1 MSEPRCCG
9 LDFWQVLFGCLKE
22 SDHATTHKA
31 TFTAQTGHRHGGRI
45 GTDLV
50 FATQRVAMVGQQ
62 PKPIFIAQCSGETP
76 TTTPS
81 NARRL
86 CNGHTIHPRHG
97 SVQGAPREKWR
108 IPRAG
113 PPGFTGRSKQRHKP
127 RLCGH
132 RPLQGFFGQ
141 RKATR
146 PRRWHLPIRK
156 VNHFTVPPMYLL
168 VLKLPPALKKGMSF
182 VLPM

>member
-1 MSEPRCCG
+1 M
-9 LDFWQVLFGCLKE
+9 LFGCLKE
-22 SDHATTHKA
+22 SDHATKHKA
-31 TFTAQTGHRHGGRI
+31 TFTTQTGLGHGGRI
-45 GTDLV
+45 DTDLV
-50 FATQRVAMVGQQ
+50 FAAQRVAMAGQQ

-76 TTTPS
+76 TATPS

-86 CNGHTIHPRHG
+86 SNGHTIHPRHR

-108 IPRAG
+108 LPYG
-113 PPGFTGRSKQRHKP
+113 CPKSFTGLSKQCHEPRH
-127 RLCGH
+127 CGY

-141 RKATR
+141 RKADG
-146 PRRWHLPIRK
+146 PRRWHLPIWK